1 MNRGWHFEIHSTL
14 IGQISCTDYE
24 LLGHGQLAAFLQF
37 LKLVTP
43 TSLWEDIL
51 PPLIKPI
58 FWETKE
64 IKSCVAFKFSSL
76 KDILHYKLAE
86 ELKMC
91 RICSFLVCVVS
102 LLMEMPLGFP

>member
-51 PPLIKPI
+51 PPLSLSFGNKRNKILCCFQI
-58 FWETKE
+58 F
-64 IKSCVAFKFSSL
+64 KS
-76 KDILHYKLAE
+76 
-86 ELKMC
+86 
-91 RICSFLVCVVS
+91 
-102 LLMEMPLGFP
+102 